1 MPPRRHGLLSSSLYS
16 YAARRPQHRR
26 APSVHLSRG
35 NKIFRPATTAW
46 GTNLVKIW
54 GRWAARSKN
63 FENLSLI
70 GRRQR
75 PEVELLRCPVGANCS
90 HSVKKLRKITANAIK
105 LKKIVKLFQSYR
117 VLKYNF
123 QVLGL
128 GFGLEGQVLG
138 PGLEDKSLALALKV
152 KSLALAL
159 S

>member
-105 LKKIVKLFQSYR
+105 FKKLSNSSR
-117 VLKYNF
+117 VTESSNTIF
-123 QVLGL
+123 
-128 GFGLEGQVLG
+128 
-138 PGLEDKSLALALKV
+138 KSLALALASKV

-159 S
+159 RTNPWPWHWP